1 MYIRTLKD
9 HGNLLSLNGSYTDLL
24 AAQVQF
30 RKAHAAY
37 TATRG
42 AVNHPTPALV
52 ALAATLLEERKAAHK
67 TLQVIYTNAFSQFRR
82 LLDGAAKERW
92 DNIDKEVHE
101 DDSHT
106 ALDGTTVDKKK
117 YRSWKS
123 FEFCLD
129 KHKEF
134 VFANDAADQTRRYL
148 QQGIRKPFEVKIKY
162 FMQRVQAIN
171 RNLRSCL
178 A

>member
-1 MYIRTLKD
+1 M
-9 HGNLLSLNGSYTDLL
+9 SLNGSYTDLQ
-24 AAQVQF
+24 AAQAQF

-42 AVNHPTPALV
+42 VVNNPTPAQV
-52 ALAATLLEERKAAHK
+52 ALAATRLEERKAAHK
-67 TLQVIYTNAFSQFRR
+67 ACQVIVTTAFSLFRR

-106 ALDGTTVDKKK
+106 ALDGLTVNKPKV
-117 YRSWKS
+117 RSWKS

-134 VFANDAADQTRRYL
+134 VFATDDADQTRRYL

-162 FMQRVQAIN
+162 FMQQVQAIK
-171 RNLRSCL
+171 RNLPSCL
-178 A
+178 V